1 MKKLILFF
9 SILVISLTTNAQ
21 QSINVDTIYNTS
33 KIQQI
38 DGRDVTFGVKETVE
52 EIALDKNISKH
63 IVVEIT
69 KIESPQQMI
78 NIVGIQW
85 LKKNYEVEVLLTI
98 EGDRYIGK
106 AVRKTFL
113 FAALLNVE
121 GGEVPLNRKSFS
133 KALQK
138 SLEDA
143 FNNL

>member
-9 SILVISLTTNAQ
+9 SILLISLTTNAQ

-52 EIALDKNISKH
+52 ENISKH

-78 NIVGIQW
+78 NIVGMQW
-85 LKKNYEVEVLLTI
+85 LKKNYEVEVLVTI
-98 EGDRYIGK
+98 EGDRYTGK